1 MSPPSYPPFH
11 SMAESD
17 SDYNRCCAKCH
28 NPRTSE
34 DFLKYHFKPL
44 QQAQPSDS
52 PPTVTANHHVE
63 DENDECAICRNSYGS
78 TNLVVM
84 QLDTH
89 HQVTGLPT
97 CRHVFGRA
105 CIEQLIRLT
114 DDGPVRCPMCRTQWC
129 YKTSLTD
136 RNAYLAPYPLGQI
149 PYYIEKQMRIYYLDY
164 TTMYLQMYNTPNY
177 EQGLDMTSCIFL
189 QEWEAR
195 EMIHHLLEQ
204 DEFQEEIAVFR
215 EKCTA
220 TLENPGFDPWD
231 PDALLIVGL
240 GNALSFNNWHAD
252 KSTIEQAIF
261 YASLRSPRGMRI
273 CSTAYEVYAAA
284 EAN

>member
-1 MSPPSYPPFH
+1 VVALSMSPPSYPPFH

-17 SDYNRCCAKCH
+17 SDYDRCCAKCH

-97 CRHVFGRA
+97 
-105 CIEQLIRLT
+105 
-114 DDGPVRCPMCRTQWC
+114 
-129 YKTSLTD
+129 
-136 RNAYLAPYPLGQI
+136 
-149 PYYIEKQMRIYYLDY
+149 
-164 TTMYLQMYNTPNY
+164 
-177 EQGLDMTSCIFL
+177 
-189 QEWEAR
+189 
-195 EMIHHLLEQ
+195 
-204 DEFQEEIAVFR
+204 
-215 EKCTA
+215 
-220 TLENPGFDPWD
+220 
-231 PDALLIVGL
+231 
-240 GNALSFNNWHAD
+240 
-252 KSTIEQAIF
+252 
-261 YASLRSPRGMRI
+261 
-273 CSTAYEVYAAA
+273 
-284 EAN
+284 